1 MHTFKSQS
9 KSQGVFPSSSLA
21 LLVVIVVLAL
31 MITGCRR
38 TETPADLSPSPNA
51 TLPVTS
57 ASSSK
62 KTGRSI
68 RSDIGFATRQKF
80 LDHYGKHGQ
89 EFGSISKEEYLRQAQ
104 ELRDITAGGDILE
117 VVRQDGVITR
127 FDKSSKAFLAFN
139 TDLTIRTYFKP
150 NDGEAYFHRQ
160 SKRAAAQ
167 SGRSNHE

>member
-1 MHTFKSQS
+1 MRTFKSQS
-9 KSQGVFPSSSLA
+9 KSQGTFPSSLLA
-21 LLVVIVVLAL
+21 LLMVIVVLAL
-31 MITGCRR
+31 VITGCRR
-38 TETPADLSPSPNA
+38 TETPANLSPSPNA

-57 ASSSK
+57 DSSTK
-62 KTGRSI
+62 NTGRQI

-104 ELRDITAGGDILE
+104 ELRDIAAGGDVLE

-127 FDKSSKAFLAFN
+127 FDKRSKAFLAFN
-139 TDLTIRTYFKP
+139 SDLTIRTYFKP

-167 SGRSNHE
+167 SGGSNHE